1 MKTKT
6 KHEAV
11 GRAQRLCQHCQL
23 PGKNSLD
30 IRGIL
35 AILSRHLF
43 IRRFLAKSLAV
54 CCGTLRSAV
63 RCVINITLDGTDD
76 AYFRFLLCKPS
87 SLISCHLVPKL
98 RTSGPSPETSLQGT
112 ALHFS
117 TNSSSNSYR
126 IVRLGT
132 TKFVTT

>member
-1 MKTKT
+1 MKTET
-6 KHEAV
+6 KQEAA
-11 GRAQRLCQHCQL
+11 GRAQRLCQYCQL

-30 IRGIL
+30 IRGIP
-35 AILSRHLF
+35 AILLRHLF
-43 IRRFLAKSLAV
+43 IRRFLAQSQTV
-54 CCGTLRSAV
+54 RCWTLRSAV
-63 RCVINITLDGTDD
+63 RCVVNITLDDTDD

-87 SLISCHLVPKL
+87 PLISCHLVPKF

-132 TKFVTT
+132 TVCY